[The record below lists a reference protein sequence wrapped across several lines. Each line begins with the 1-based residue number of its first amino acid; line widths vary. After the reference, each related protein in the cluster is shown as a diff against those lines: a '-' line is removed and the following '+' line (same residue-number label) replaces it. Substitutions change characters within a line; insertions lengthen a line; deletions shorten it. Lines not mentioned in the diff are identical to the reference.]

1 MNICYVFGAVNY
13 QSEINKTD
21 NSDYLIAADAGYS
34 LMKNHHIIPDVIIG
48 DFDSLSDIPDNKDLI
63 RHPVRKDD
71 TDLMLAVK
79 YGFSKGYNKFIIYGC
94 LGGRID
100 QTFATIQTANY
111 ITENGGK
118 VICVSDNECITV
130 VKNGEISFKEKKNGI
145 ISVFSLTDTS
155 EGVFLNNLSYPLL
168 NAKITSSFPLGVS
181 NEFTGEKSS
190 VKAESGTLLVI
201 WNGTPDDL
209 IDF

>member
-1 MNICYVFGAVNY
+1 MNICYIFGAVNY
-13 QSEINKTD
+13 QSEINKPD
-21 NSDYLIAADAGYS
+21 KSDYLIAADAGYS
-34 LMKNHHIIPDVIIG
+34 LMKNYNIVPDVIIG
-48 DFDSLSDIPDNKDLI
+48 DFDSLNDIPEEKDLI

-79 YGFSKGYNKFIIYGC
+79 HGFSKEYNKFIIYGC

-111 ITENGGK
+111 ITDNGGK

-130 VKNGEISFKEKKNGI
+130 VKNSEIMFKEKRNGI

-155 EGVFLNNLSYPLL
+155 EGVCLNNLSYPLL
-168 NAKITSSFPLGVS
+168 NATITSSFPLGVS

-190 VKAESGTLLVI
+190 VKVKNGTLLVI

-209 IDF
+209 IGF